1 MLRGPHLRILAG
13 AFFGAMPKHH
23 LTVQQRDRLK
33 CASFYFGLCIFMI
46 LIVIW
51 NVNAGE
57 GNVFA
62 KMFAVED

>member
-1 MLRGPHLRILAG
+1 
-13 AFFGAMPKHH
+13 MPKHN

-46 LIVIW
+46 LIVVW

-62 KMFAVED
+62 KMFTVED